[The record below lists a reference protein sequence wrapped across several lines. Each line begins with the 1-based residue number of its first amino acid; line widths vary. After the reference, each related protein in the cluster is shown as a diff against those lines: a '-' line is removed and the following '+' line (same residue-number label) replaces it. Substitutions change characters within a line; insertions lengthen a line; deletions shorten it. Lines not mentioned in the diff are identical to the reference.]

1 MSAAHSHRYVPDT
14 CLLFFRSE
22 SRQENT
28 QLFFHNKSPTTCNS
42 VVGLHVIT
50 KQVVPT
56 AETET
61 LWTFT
66 GRRKK
71 SEVGKLFLKIKRC
84 TKEPKYC
91 TCTSADLKVCGS
103 VVLNITGHDTYPIR
117 VCTCVHVWTHVHTWT
132 HVCGRVRTGSAL
144 SAQSRPALYKN
155 RSIVSFFICTQSA
168 VR

>member
-14 CLLFFRSE
+14 GLLFFRSE

-42 VVGLHVIT
+42 FPQHKTLWDEQHFP

-66 GRRKK
+66 GHRKK
-71 SEVGKLFLKIKRC
+71 SEVR
-84 TKEPKYC
+84 KEPKYC
-91 TCTSADLKVCGS
+91 ACTSADLKVCGS
-103 VVLNITGHDTYPIR
+103 IVLNITGHDTDPIR
-117 VCTCVHVWTHVHTWT
+117 VSTCVHV
-132 HVCGRVRTGSAL
+132 
-144 SAQSRPALYKN
+144 
-155 RSIVSFFICTQSA
+155 
-168 VR
+168 